1 MAATLPEY
9 DLPKTDGSTALEYV
23 GKSSST
29 LIYTAYNNMQ
39 FSKEIRFDTKQKYT
53 DSDIVLQIQMPG
65 VVIPTPASGTSS
77 FYITIGGITYNW
89 HIDSNG
95 NVWVD

>member
-9 DLPKTDGSTALEYV
+9 DLSKTDGSTALEYV

-65 VVIPTPASGTSS
+65 VVIPTPASGISS

-95 NVWVD
+95 NV

>member
-65 VVIPTPASGTSS
+65 VVIPTPASGISS

-95 NVWVD
+95 NV